1 MAARTVLVFA
11 IAVGI
16 ARAVAAQPRPGAIP
30 GPGVVAPGGP
40 VVGPWI
46 TSSCWLE
53 RRWFETLRSGP
64 VDFCKRSLRFR
75 PGKIDCLVFSDEVC
89 WVVNS
94 QTGEW
99 QLLRTPRLD
108 SLIACPDGPE
118 PPTCPRLR

>member
-1 MAARTVLVFA
+1 MARRSTSVLAMV
-11 IAVGI
+11 VGI
-16 ARAVAAQPRPGAIP
+16 ATAALAQPRPG
-30 GPGVVAPGGP
+30 VVPGP
-40 VVGPWI
+40 VVGPWV

-75 PGKIDCLVFSDEVC
+75 PGHVDCVVFSDEVC
-89 WVVNS
+89 WVVNT

-108 SLIACPDGPE
+108 SLIPCPEGPE